1 MKRTILTSIA
11 FILLAL
17 SVQGQKVHDTVFMDY
32 KWNECSRE
40 NFTYFRIKT
49 STEDGY
55 FEKDY
60 FKSGQLQSEGYY
72 LNEETAIPDG
82 PFKVYFENGNIKTE
96 NNFIKGQLDGE
107 SKTFYPSGKFYYSEQ
122 YIINKLDGKRIV
134 YYENG
139 NLKRE
144 EIFKNDSLISSVCF
158 KIDGS
163 PDIYFPFRQVPEY
176 IGGEAARIQF
186 LNDNLIYP
194 KKARRN
200 NIMGVV
206 YVTFSV
212 SEEGKVEGVEIL
224 RGVHPVLDAEAL
236 RIVKKMPSWIPGKLD
251 GENVRFGFNM
261 PVKFTLA
268 G

>member
-1 MKRTILTSIA
+1 MKRTILTSIV

-17 SVQGQKVHDTVFMDY
+17 SVQGQKVHDTIFMD
-32 KWNECSRE
+32 KNWNECSRK
-40 NFTYFRIKT
+40 NHTFFRIKT
-49 STEDGY
+49 FTEDGY

-72 LNEETAIPDG
+72 LNGETAIPHG
-82 PFKVYFENGNIKTE
+82 PFTYYFENGEIRTE
-96 NNFIKGQLDGE
+96 SNYGKEGIDGE
-107 SKTFYPSGKFYYSEQ
+107 SRTFYSSGKLYYSEQ
-122 YIINKLDGKRIV
+122 YSSNKLQGKRIV

-144 EIFKNDSLISSVCF
+144 EVFRNDILISSSCF

-163 PDIYFPFRQVPEY
+163 PDIYFPFRQLPEF

-186 LNDNLIYP
+186 LVDNIIYP

-206 YVTFSV
+206 YLSFNV
-212 SEEGKVEGVEIL
+212 SEEGEVEGVKIL
-224 RGVHPVLDAEAL
+224 RGVHPLLDAEAL
-236 RIVKKMPSWIPGKLD
+236 RVVKKMPKWKPCKVD
-251 GENVRFGFNM
+251 GRSTRVKFNM
-261 PVKFTLA
+261 PIKFTLA

>member
-1 MKRTILTSIA
+1 MKRTILTSVV

-17 SVQGQKVHDTVFMDY
+17 SVQGQKVHDTVFLD
-32 KWNECSRE
+32 KNWNECSRK
-40 NFTYFRIKT
+40 NHTFFRIKT

-72 LNEETAIPDG
+72 LNGETAIPDG
-82 PFKVYFENGNIKTE
+82 LFKFFFENGNIKTE
-96 NNFIKGQLDGE
+96 NNFIKGQIDGE
-107 SKTFYPSGKFYYSEQ
+107 SKTFYPSGKLYYSEQ

-144 EIFKNDSLISSVCF
+144 EIFKNDSLISTACF

-163 PDIYFPFRQVPEY
+163 PDIYFPFRQFPEY

-186 LNDNLIYP
+186 LVDNIIYP

-200 NIMGVV
+200 NIMGTV
-206 YVTFSV
+206 YLSFNV
-212 SEEGKVEGVEIL
+212 SEEGEVERVKIL
-224 RGVHPVLDAEAL
+224 RGVHPVLDAEAI
-236 RIVKKMPSWIPGKLD
+236 RVVKKMPKWKPCKID
-251 GENVRFGFNM
+251 GENVRIKFNM
-261 PVKFTLA
+261 PIKFTLA